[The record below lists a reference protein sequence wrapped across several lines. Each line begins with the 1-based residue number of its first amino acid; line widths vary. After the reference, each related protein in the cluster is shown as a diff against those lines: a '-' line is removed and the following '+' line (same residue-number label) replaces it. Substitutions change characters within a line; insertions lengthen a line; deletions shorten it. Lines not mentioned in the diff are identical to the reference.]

1 MGIKGKRGWTS
12 EDRQAME
19 SLGTGV
25 RGGALIINIFI
36 SNIMDR
42 DEAIARGLEIH
53 ETQHSMKRRSPWHD
67 YHGKGTYML
76 TLVVKGRI
84 PLLGKLVGRVNA
96 RPGDGDGPKVMLS
109 ELGAAIVKEEIPK
122 IHKYYPQVEVWKVC
136 IMPDHV
142 HLIVR
147 VKEDLRGGQA
157 MESLGT
163 EARGGHDSAL
173 TRETDSALTR
183 EKEAALR
190 MEKGAATMGMT
201 VKRGK
206 EMDSLGMVVKGFK
219 LGCNRAYRR
228 IYGMKKMTGKG
239 LFEPGYN
246 DKILLH
252 EGQLKGWMK
261 YLDDNPRRLMVKR
274 LNPELFTVMQDKMVA
289 GRRCQ
294 MVGNCFLLDIPDK
307 VAVIVHRRYS
317 EEDLCRLRKEWL
329 ACGERGGV
337 LVSAAIS
344 IKEKEVLREAMNRGY
359 RIVLLRENGFPKLY
373 KPCGESFDACSE
385 GLLLQ
390 ISPWEYHME
399 KKTITREEC
408 LELNEMAEKIAEWE

>member
-1 MGIKGKRGWTS
+1 
-12 EDRQAME
+12 
-19 SLGTGV
+19 
-25 RGGALIINIFI
+25 
-36 SNIMDR
+36 MDR

-385 GLLLQ
+385 GLLQ